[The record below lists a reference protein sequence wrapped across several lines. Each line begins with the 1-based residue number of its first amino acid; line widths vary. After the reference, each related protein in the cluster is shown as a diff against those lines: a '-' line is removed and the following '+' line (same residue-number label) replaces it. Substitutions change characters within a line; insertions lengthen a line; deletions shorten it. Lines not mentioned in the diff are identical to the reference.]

1 MSSDHKFKP
10 TPERRGP
17 AIYYDELGL
26 MQLTIALWM
35 LVIPGVMNI
44 TLFQLTRAW
53 AVDWT
58 QVGEDIDQVLKK

>member
-26 MQLTIALWM
+26 EDLKVSQIK
-35 LVIPGVMNI
+35 PSHR
-44 TLFQLTRAW
+44 FQ
-53 AVDWT
+53 
-58 QVGEDIDQVLKK
+58 